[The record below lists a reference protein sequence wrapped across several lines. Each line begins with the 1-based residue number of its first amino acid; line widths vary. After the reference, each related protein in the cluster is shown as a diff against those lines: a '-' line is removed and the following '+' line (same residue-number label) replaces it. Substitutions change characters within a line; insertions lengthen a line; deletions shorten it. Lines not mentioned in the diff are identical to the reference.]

1 MKRNMFLKV
10 KNINIATGG
19 PLIAILNCKDAN
31 KLNLQEGDRILLK
44 KGKKEIIAP
53 INITDL
59 SHPKEGQIGLY
70 SELSTV
76 LKTTNGQ
83 KLKIKPTHIPKSIEL
98 IRKKLDG
105 TILTKKEIK
114 IIVKDL
120 IENDLTEIELT
131 YFVAGCYNKDLTKKE
146 TEYFT
151 KAAIKHGT
159 KLKLNKKLIVDKHS
173 PGGVPNNRTTMLITP
188 ILAAAGLTIAK
199 TSSRAITSPSGTV
212 DTMEVLAKVK
222 FSVKEIKNIVKKT
235 KGCIVWG
242 SGTELA
248 GGDEKLIHVRHPL
261 KLDPEGLMIASILS
275 KKASVGSTHIL
286 LDFPIGKTAKIKSV
300 KEAKKLKKKFVDLG
314 KKLGMKIKGIITDGS
329 EPIGNGIG
337 PALEARDI
345 LYILRRDNKA
355 PKDLEEKAI
364 SMANKIFKMTK
375 TKKDAKKILES
386 GLAYKKMKEIIKA
399 QRGKASIKPEEISI
413 GKYNYSVKSSR
424 TGKVKEID
432 NKKITRIARTAGA
445 PSYKEAGIYLYKHKK
460 SKVKRGEKLFT
471 IYSNSRDKLNRAKLI
486 SKQVIRIK

>member
-1 MKRNMFLKV
+1 MFLKV

-31 KLNLQEGDRILLK
+31 KLDIQEGDRILLT
-44 KGKKEIIAP
+44 KGKKEIIVP
-53 INITDL
+53 VNITDL
-59 SHPKEGQIGLY
+59 LHPKPGQIGLF
-70 SELSTV
+70 SELSDV
-76 LKTTNGQ
+76 LKTKNGQ
-83 KLKIKPTHIPKSIEL
+83 KLKIKPTHTPKSIEL

-105 TILTKKEIK
+105 KVLTKKEIET
-114 IIVKDL
+114 IVKDL

-131 YFVAGCYNKDLTKKE
+131 YFVASCYKKNLTKKE

-151 KAAIKHGT
+151 KAAIKYGK
-159 KLKLNKKLIVDKHS
+159 KLKLNKKIIVDKHS

-199 TSSRAITSPSGTV
+199 TSSRSITSPSGTA

-222 FSVKEIKNIVKKT
+222 FSVKEIKKIVKKT
-235 KGCIVWG
+235 KGCVVWG

-275 KKASVGSTHIL
+275 KKASIGSTHLL
-286 LDFPIGKTAKIKSV
+286 LDFPIGKTAKIKSA
-300 KEAKKLKKKFVDLG
+300 KEAKKLKRKFIELG

-345 LYILRRDNKA
+345 LYVLRRDRRA
-355 PKDLEEKAI
+355 PKDLEKKSI
-364 SMANKIFKMTK
+364 CMANKLFKMTK
-375 TKKDAKKILES
+375 TKKDAKEILES

-399 QRGKASIKPEEISI
+399 QKGKASIKPEEIKL
-413 GKYNYSVKSSR
+413 GKFTHDYKSPKS
-424 TGKVKEID
+424 GKIKEID
-432 NKKITRIARTAGA
+432 NKKITKVARTAGA
-445 PSYKEAGIYLYKHKK
+445 PSDKEAGMYLYKHKK
-460 SKVKRGEKLFT
+460 SKVKKGEKLFT
-471 IYSNSRDKLNRAKLI
+471 IYSNSRDRLNRAKLI
-486 SKQVIRIK
+486 SNQIIKIK